1 MLNGAPPVLNVH
13 TPTSSF
19 AIIHSL
25 TQESLEELY
34 DKLSRKGAGHL
45 SSNSNGQSYPPRI
58 GPGWLKYEYNGSV
71 WNLDDDSDYTIF
83 AWRQQGQNALQ
94 LETPG
99 EETSG
104 VVDLGPQSQSS
115 IASSSRVTLPDSRST
130 HTTHTGHT
138 TTRTYTPGA
147 SDPNTAPT
155 LHLHNPDTPLPEP
168 PAYCN
173 ASYYLFH
180 PSRAHHCREGGG
192 GSRAPS
198 RAGSR
203 RTNGSKKGEA
213 AEEKSLMPKIRRDF
227 EKFHSENGVRTVM
240 GSIGPVENVRMLL
253 KAGHRHVYISRK
265 FAVRHGFIPPDSAPG
280 NYGYGGLV
288 SIGEWPITL
297 TPSASQPAQI
307 PQVIG
312 QGADASTVRPDSA
325 SAFFNPNHQ
334 PHPSSPPRSLSHYS
348 HSPYSSPRMGGP
360 NAGSILAAPLL
371 STTTLIG
378 GTPAAQPHA
387 NLNPSI
393 KSRTPTINT
402 LGTARSYH
410 STAGG
415 KLTRAQR
422 ERLHANE
429 GTAPKNG
436 LMHVMLPVYLSEE
449 PHFDVVLGRSF
460 FEKRAVKVSSVDP
473 TDVWCLDTG
482 EKIHCEVVILK
493 DGRGEI
499 VTVT

>member
-1 MLNGAPPVLNVH
+1 MTMLNGAPPVLNVH

-71 WNLDDDSDYTIF
+71 WNLDD
-83 AWRQQGQNALQ
+83 A
-94 LETPG
+94 
-99 EETSG
+99 
-104 VVDLGPQSQSS
+104 V
-115 IASSSRVTLPDSRST
+115 ASSSRVTLPDSRST

-138 TTRTYTPGA
+138 TTRTYTPSA
-147 SDPNTAPT
+147 SDPNTTPT

-180 PSRAHHCREGGG
+180 PLRAHHCREGGG

-325 SAFFNPNHQ
+325 SAFFNPNHH

-348 HSPYSSPRMGGP
+348 QSPYSSPRMGGP
-360 NAGSILAAPLL
+360 NVGSILAAPLL

-460 FEKRAVKVSSVDP
+460 FEKRAVK
-473 TDVWCLDTG
+473 
-482 EKIHCEVVILK
+482 KIHCEVVILK